1 MKGSS
6 NPAIPVI
13 LRADGEDALGYG
25 HIIRVLSFAALL
37 GDAIK
42 PTLVCRKIDAFILE
56 SAERISVPCF
66 ELNVNS
72 VEEEIQWIANK
83 VEGGG
88 VVLLDGYDFDTAYQ
102 KILRNAGVFFFCM
115 DDHQDRFYSAH
126 AVIRLAE
133 SKDGTPPRR
142 KLSSRYLKGLSYAL
156 LRKDCFEDSTM
167 STLKGRWLLIPG
179 NGPHAKTLTNETLKA
194 LTLLKSKP
202 AELHILQANPTA
214 EIPTEIS
221 GIKIQSKHISNPD
234 LWCDF
239 LRQAEQIVC
248 LASTVA
254 LEALVLKKSPV
265 IVAFTP
271 AQQALQQAL
280 HETTQVRIAQPN
292 ANSLLLA
299 FSQQNSEPRNWYD
312 ANATR
317 RQYLKLM
324 NTGLIEQNFS
334 LRRAEASDEA
344 LLLKWAN
351 HPDVRRNAIQTEQI
365 PAENHHRWFQNRL
378 KDPDT
383 YLFIGI
389 WNEQPVGQV
398 RFDRHDSIY
407 EIDYSVDETQRGK
420 GFGEMLIRNG
430 MEAIGISEEKDFRIV
445 GLVRPENI
453 ASCEVFRKL
462 GFVEENPEQRGGL
475 ILHRFVFR
483 TNM

>member
-1 MKGSS
+1 MKGPS

-13 LRADGEDALGYG
+13 LRADGEDAIGYG
-25 HIIRVLSFAALL
+25 HVIRVLSFATLL

-56 SAERISVPCF
+56 SAERISVPCV
-66 ELNVNS
+66 ELNVDS
-72 VEEEIQWIANK
+72 VEEEIQWIANQ
-83 VEGGG
+83 VEGRG

-102 KILRNAGVFFFCM
+102 KTLRNAGVFFICM

-133 SKDGTPPRR
+133 SMDGTTPRR
-142 KLSSRYLKGLSYAL
+142 KLSSRYLKGLSYAI
-156 LRKDCFEDSTM
+156 LRKECFEESTM
-167 STLKGRWLLIPG
+167 STLRGRWLLIPG
-179 NGPHAKTLTNETLKA
+179 NGPNEKTLTNETLKA
-194 LTLLKSKP
+194 LTQLKNKP
-202 AELHILQANPTA
+202 AELYILLSNPTK
-214 EIPTEIS
+214 EISTEIS
-221 GIKIQSKHISNPD
+221 GIKVQSKHVSNPD
-234 LWCDF
+234 LWCDL
-239 LRQAEQIVC
+239 LRQAEHIVC

-254 LEALVLKKSPV
+254 LEALVLRKSPV
-265 IVAFTP
+265 IIAFTP

-280 HETTQVRIAQPN
+280 HEATQVRIAEPN
-292 ANSLLLA
+292 ASAILHALT
-299 FSQQNSEPRNWYD
+299 QQNSEPKNWYD

-317 RQYLKLM
+317 RNYLKLLIS
-324 NTGLIEQNFS
+324 GLIEQNFS
-334 LRRAEASDEA
+334 LRMAEASDES
-344 LLLKWAN
+344 LLLNWAN

-383 YLFIGI
+383 FLFIGL
-389 WNEQPVGQV
+389 WNELPVGQV

-420 GFGEMLIRNG
+420 GFGEMLIRYG
-430 MEAIGISEEKDFRIV
+430 MEAIGISKEKDFRIV

-462 GFVEENPEQRGGL
+462 GFVEEKPEQRGGL

-483 TNM
+483 TNL

>member
-1 MKGSS
+1 
-6 NPAIPVI
+6 
-13 LRADGEDALGYG
+13 
-25 HIIRVLSFAALL
+25 
-37 GDAIK
+37 
-42 PTLVCRKIDAFILE
+42 
-56 SAERISVPCF
+56 
-66 ELNVNS
+66 
-72 VEEEIQWIANK
+72 
-83 VEGGG
+83 
-88 VVLLDGYDFDTAYQ
+88 
-102 KILRNAGVFFFCM
+102 M

-202 AELHILQANPTA
+202 AEFLILQANPTA

-280 HETTQVRIAQPN
+280 LETTQVRIAQPN